1 MRFPLRAGLILLVAG
16 LLGACAS
23 GPPKSREFVVLV
35 PDHDGK
41 VGAVVITSAQG
52 NSTLDKPY
60 RRRLDLAAILVARR
74 PVGFVETA
82 PVAQE
87 EVRKTFA
94 SAIAAQPQRPISF
107 LLYFLLD
114 TDEYTPESTG
124 AFEKIFA
131 EIARRKVAEIAV
143 IGHTD
148 RVGAVEYN
156 DALSLRRAE
165 RVRNDFAD
173 RGIPTHAINIAG
185 RGEREP
191 IVPTADEVSEPR
203 NRRVE
208 INVR

>member
-1 MRFPLRAGLILLVAG
+1 MGFALRAGLILLVAG
-16 LLGACAS
+16 PLGACAS

-35 PDHDGK
+35 PDYDGK

-52 NSTLDKPY
+52 KSTLDKPY
-60 RRRLDLAAILVARR
+60 MAARYED
-74 PVGFVETA
+74 GGKVETA

-94 SAIAAQPQRPISF
+94 MAIAVQPVRPVSF
-107 LLYFLLD
+107 LLYFREG
-114 TDEYTPESTG
+114 TDEYTAESKE
-124 AFEKIFA
+124 AFEKIFP
-131 EIARRKVAEIAV
+131 EIARRKAAEVAV

-148 RVGAVEYN
+148 TVGRTEFN
-156 DALSLRRAE
+156 DTLSLRRAE
-165 RVRNDFAD
+165 RVRNDFVD
-173 RGIPTHAINIAG
+173 RGIPTISINVAG

>member
-1 MRFPLRAGLILLVAG
+1 MGFALRAGLILLVAG

-35 PDHDGK
+35 PDYDGK

-52 NSTLDKPY
+52 KSTLDKPY
-60 RRRLDLAAILVARR
+60 MAARYED
-74 PVGFVETA
+74 GGKVETA

-87 EVRKTFA
+87 EVRKSFA
-94 SAIAAQPQRPISF
+94 MAIAVQPVRPVSF
-107 LLYFLLD
+107 LLYFQEG
-114 TDEYTPESTG
+114 TDEYTAESKV
-124 AFEKIFA
+124 AFEKIFP
-131 EIARRKVAEIAV
+131 EIARRKAAEVAV

-148 RVGAVEYN
+148 TVGRTKFN

-165 RVRNDFAD
+165 RVRNDFVD
-173 RGIPTHAINIAG
+173 RGIPSIAINVAG

>member
-1 MRFPLRAGLILLVAG
+1 MGFALRAGLILLVAG

-35 PDHDGK
+35 PDYDGK
-41 VGAVVITSAQG
+41 VGAVVITGAQG
-52 NSTLDKPY
+52 KSTLDKPY
-60 RRRLDLAAILVARR
+60 MAARYED
-74 PVGFVETA
+74 GGKVETA

-94 SAIAAQPQRPISF
+94 MAIAVQPVRPVSF
-107 LLYFLLD
+107 LLYFREG
-114 TDEYTPESTG
+114 TDEYTAESKE
-124 AFEKIFA
+124 AFEKIFP
-131 EIARRKVAEIAV
+131 EIARRKAAEVAV

-148 RVGAVEYN
+148 TVGRTEFN
-156 DALSLRRAE
+156 DTLSLRRAE
-165 RVRNDFAD
+165 RVRNDFVD
-173 RGIPTHAINIAG
+173 RGIPTISINVAG

>member
-1 MRFPLRAGLILLVAG
+1 MGFTLRAGSILLVAG

-35 PDHDGK
+35 PDQDGK
-41 VGAVVITSAQG
+41 VGAVLITSAQG
-52 NSTLDKPY
+52 KSMLDKPY
-60 RRRLDLAAILVARR
+60 TAARYED
-74 PVGFVETA
+74 GGKVETA

-94 SAIAAQPQRPISF
+94 IAIAARPARPVSF
-107 LLYFLLD
+107 LLYFQEG
-114 TDEYTPESTG
+114 TDEYTAESKN

-131 EIARRKVAEIAV
+131 EIARRQAAEVAV

-148 RVGAVEYN
+148 TVGKTEFN

-165 RVRNDFAD
+165 RVRNDFVD
-173 RGIPTHAINIAG
+173 RGIPTHAVNIAG
-185 RGEREP
+185 RGEREL

>member
-1 MRFPLRAGLILLVAG
+1 MGFTLRAGSLLLLAG

-23 GPPKSREFVVLV
+23 EPPKSREFVVLV

-41 VGAVVITSAQG
+41 VGAVVVTSAQG
-52 NSTLDKPY
+52 RSTLNKPY
-60 RRRLDLAAILVARR
+60 TAARYED
-74 PVGFVETA
+74 GGKVETG

-94 SAIAAQPQRPISF
+94 SAIAAQPQRPVSF

-114 TDEYTPESTG
+114 TDEYTPESKDS
-124 AFEKIFA
+124 FDKIFA
-131 EIARRKVAEIAV
+131 EIARRSVADITV

-156 DALSLRRAE
+156 DTLSLRRAE
-165 RVRNDFAD
+165 RVRRDFVD
-173 RGIPTHAINIAG
+173 RGIAIHAVNVAG